1 MTKVLRVYGD
11 DYAAMIFEDET
22 SEAEKREVFDKVLAT
37 DNHQLSDE
45 DSGTEFQAYEFG
57 QVDEAFIEFVKNDIV
72 DYDMSKHDNFY
83 IIKD

>member
-22 SEAEKREVFDKVLAT
+22 SEAEKREMFDKVIVEE
-37 DNHQLSDE
+37 NKQFYDE
-45 DSGTEFQAYEFG
+45 DSGTEYEAYEFG
-57 QVDEAFIEFVKNDIV
+57 QVDQAFIEFIHNNVL
-72 DYDMSKHDNFY
+72 DYDMSKHDNFF